1 MSKITFTEAAW
12 EEYMAWQLEDR
23 KVLKSINNLLKD
35 IQRNPFGGLGKPE
48 PLKGKYAGKWS
59 RRINK
64 KERLVYEI
72 SNEMITVIQC
82 KSHYSDK

>member
-1 MSKITFTEAAW
+1 MSKI
-12 EEYMAWQLEDR
+12 
-23 KVLKSINNLLKD
+23 
-35 IQRNPFGGLGKPE
+35 RNPFGGLGKPE

-82 KSHYSDK
+82 KGHYSDK